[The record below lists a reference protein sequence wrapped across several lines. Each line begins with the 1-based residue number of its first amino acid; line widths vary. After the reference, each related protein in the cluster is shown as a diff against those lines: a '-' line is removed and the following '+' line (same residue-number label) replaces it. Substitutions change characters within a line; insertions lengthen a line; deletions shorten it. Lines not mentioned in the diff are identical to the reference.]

1 LNYDELGGVRMLRV
15 LGVLVLVAMYISF
28 IIDVL
33 RTPRLEA
40 RTLPKMLWLALV
52 VLIPLIGGILWFF
65 LGRPRPTSGGLFR
78 RRGPIAPDDDPKFLK
93 GLDEEAWRRRM
104 RERRGEA

>member
-1 LNYDELGGVRMLRV
+1 MLRV
-15 LGVLVLVAMYISF
+15 LAILVLVSLYISF

-33 RTPRLEA
+33 RTPRQEA
-40 RTLPKMLWLALV
+40 RTLPKLLWLALV

-65 LGRPRPTSGGLFR
+65 LGRPRPTSGSVFGR
-78 RRGPIAPDDDPKFLK
+78 RKPLAPDDDPKFLK

-104 RERRGEA
+104 RERRGEV

>member
-1 LNYDELGGVRMLRV
+1 MLRV

-52 VLIPLIGGILWFF
+52 VLIPLIGGIFWFF
-65 LGRPRPTSGGLFR
+65 LGRPRPTSGGVFR